1 MKIFVFMNDETFN
14 RFERFFLKD
23 EIITLEVKPSESI
36 ENVKLLI
43 QEIECIDPA
52 QQRIFFEGKQL
63 EDEKTLSDCK
73 VQAESTLE
81 CRSGVTLED
90 NKLEEEIENELA
102 EES

>member
-63 EDEKTLSDCK
+63 EDEKTLSDCN

-81 CRSGVTLED
+81 CRSGIKLED
-90 NKLEEEIENELA
+90 SKLEEEIEIELA
-102 EES
+102 EEG

>member
-52 QQRIFFEGKQL
+52 QQRIFFEGKL
-63 EDEKTLSDCK
+63 ENEKTLSDCK

-81 CRSGVTLED
+81 CRSGIKLED
-90 NKLEEEIENELA
+90 SKLEEEIENELA
-102 EES
+102 EEG